1 MLALTV
7 IGVINVWL
15 IINPS
20 DSLVH
25 LLELMHLPQ
34 SARVVLVLT
43 VLANVALSVL
53 FERIAT
59 NSLGR
64 AIGAAMEALRSR
76 SRVRGGKV
84 YKAVES
90 GMR

>member
-7 IGVINVWL
+7 IGVINAWL
-15 IINPS
+15 IVHPS
-20 DSLVH
+20 RPLLV
-25 LLELMHLPQ
+25 LLDLMNLPQ
-34 SARVVLVLT
+34 SARLILVLT
-43 VLANVALSVL
+43 VLVNVALSVL
-53 FERIAT
+53 FERVAT
-59 NSLGR
+59 TSVGKIMGM
-64 AIGAAMEALRSR
+64 AIDALRSR